1 MKLTSSL
8 FTTKIVEEE
17 LEEIQKALMFSHN
30 YYVSQGR
37 YSDALKIT
45 SLLAELQD
53 EDGCLYF
60 EERNPVISKD
70 SVQQNT
76 TNEAN
81 SDNWTELLGR
91 EQSVDE
97 ALESFFQRMGKYNL
111 EKLALEKL

>member
-17 LEEIQKALMFSHN
+17 LEEIQKALMISHN

-97 ALESFFQRMGKYNL
+97 ALESFFQRIGKYNL
-111 EKLALEKL
+111 EKLA

>member
-1 MKLTSSL
+1 MKLNSSL
-8 FTTKIVEEE
+8 STTEIVEEE
-17 LEEIQKALMFSHN
+17 LEEIQKALMISHN
-30 YYVSQGR
+30 HYVSQGR

-53 EDGCLYF
+53 EDGCLSF
-60 EERNPVISKD
+60 EERIPVIPKD

-81 SDNWTELLGR
+81 FDNWTELLGL

-111 EKLALEKL
+111 EKLA

>member
-1 MKLTSSL
+1 MKFTSSL

-17 LEEIQKALMFSHN
+17 LEEIQKALVISHN

-45 SLLAELQD
+45 SLLAELLD

-60 EERNPVISKD
+60 EGSNPVISKD

-81 SDNWTELLGR
+81 FDNWTELLGL

-97 ALESFFQRMGKYNL
+97 ALESFFLRMGKYNL
-111 EKLALEKL
+111 EKLA

>member
-37 YSDALKIT
+37 YSAALKIT

-53 EDGCLYF
+53 EDGCLSF
-60 EERNPVISKD
+60 EERIPVIPKD

-76 TNEAN
+76 INEAN
-81 SDNWTELLGR
+81 FDNWTELLGL

-97 ALESFFQRMGKYNL
+97 ALESFFLRMGKYNL
-111 EKLALEKL
+111 EKLA

>member
-1 MKLTSSL
+1 MKRTSSL

-17 LEEIQKALMFSHN
+17 LEEIQKALIISHN
-30 YYVSQGR
+30 HYVSHGR

-53 EDGCLYF
+53 EDGCLSF
-60 EERNPVISKD
+60 EERIPVIPKD

-81 SDNWTELLGR
+81 FDNWTELLGL

-97 ALESFFQRMGKYNL
+97 ALESFFLRMGKYNL
-111 EKLALEKL
+111 EKLA

>member
-1 MKLTSSL
+1 MKFTSSL
-8 FTTKIVEEE
+8 FSTKIVEEE
-17 LEEIQKALMFSHN
+17 LEDIQKALVISHN

-53 EDGCLYF
+53 EDGCLSF
-60 EERNPVISKD
+60 EERIPVIPKD

-81 SDNWTELLGR
+81 FDNWTELLGR

-97 ALESFFQRMGKYNL
+97 ALESFFQRIGKYNL
-111 EKLALEKL
+111 EKLA